1 PTAPQVYAR
10 QLIDDGVVSQNE
22 VDATTDAVWQR
33 LSEEHQQLKARLSA
47 ATPVE
52 QGTGEYQLDRTPSPD
67 VATAVDTDRL
77 RDLNEALLR
86 VPEGFDVHPKLK
98 RPLEQRREA

>member
-1 PTAPQVYAR
+1 M
-10 QLIDDGVVSQNE
+10 
-22 VDATTDAVWQR
+22 TDAVWQQ

-67 VATAVDTDRL
+67 VATAVDAERL
-77 RDLNEALLR
+77 RELNEALLR
-86 VPEGFDVHPKLK
+86 VPDGFNVHPKLR
-98 RPLEQRREA
+98 RPLEQRREAMGARAASPGRTPSSSRSPRC